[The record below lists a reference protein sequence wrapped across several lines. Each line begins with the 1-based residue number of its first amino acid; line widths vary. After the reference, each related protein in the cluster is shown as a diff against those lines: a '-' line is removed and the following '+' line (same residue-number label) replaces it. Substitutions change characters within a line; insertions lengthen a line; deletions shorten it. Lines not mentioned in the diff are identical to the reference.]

1 MMGHTTL
8 NVFTTTHIYKYTN
21 THKYRNTQRK
31 EMSHYSQC
39 NVFQLSLHPTLQ
51 CEHCILLGAKS
62 NCWWLYSPGDVWGKS
77 PRLNAVS
84 RCYVLPSSRRCIA
97 YLLLLARHCARVTHQ
112 VRSELAVWAT
122 VRSIWRSHLEWRFL
136 PRPTIDSFLPSCAQC
151 LRAILHFSIL
161 SFICFLVVYTFSYF
175 RGFCLGYRYL
185 VWPKNVVGPQMIMH
199 NITKS
204 TGYRPRSLATQR
216 VDIAW

>member
-1 MMGHTTL
+1 MSLQLHT
-8 NVFTTTHIYKYTN
+8 YTN
-21 THKYRNTQRK
+21 TLIHANTEIHRGRRCHTIPNA
-31 EMSHYSQC
+31 MSLNSVC
-39 NVFQLSLHPTLQ
+39 NTLQ
-51 CEHCILLGAKS
+51 CEHCIIMLGAKS

-97 YLLLLARHCARVTHQ
+97 YLLVHARHCARVTHQ

-161 SFICFLVVYTFSYF
+161 SFIFS
-175 RGFCLGYRYL
+175 CLLHIFIFQVCKGAFA
-185 VWPKNVVGPQMIMH
+185 WTI
-199 NITKS
+199 
-204 TGYRPRSLATQR
+204 
-216 VDIAW
+216 DI